1 MSDSD
6 FSLDNDS
13 MEIQNL
19 TIDDPEIVSYFQNIE
34 VTNENL
40 KEKIEYLLKLGIL
53 SSKSAQMGNQ
63 IDYIDR
69 KLTET
74 LYKLK
79 EHVEEEFPSD
89 ESIRKIFQELIT
101 PLAILKGTSEEHLKG
116 TQKGFEFEEY
126 CEQTLSNIAKMH
138 GDRLDKT
145 GETAGLVQNNKKG
158 DYVYTINE
166 NDKKI
171 VLEMKDYTN
180 PKSTPSLETYLNEA
194 ILNRGADYAIVI
206 NKSAQGFSKE
216 VGMFQEY
223 GNKLFVALT
232 PSGSD
237 NSELHDELIVIAMR
251 WARQKLGQKT
261 LEFDSTIIQDKISN
275 VARTMKKFSN
285 IKTKCTSISG
295 LSEEISTEV
304 EDLRDAIKTD
314 LEEISKAL
322 KWPASLFME
331 E

>member
-1 MSDSD
+1 MADSD

-63 IDYIDR
+63 TDYIDR

-79 EHVEEEFPSD
+79 EHVEEELPSD
-89 ESIRKIFQELIT
+89 ESIRKIFQELLFQLGMI
-101 PLAILKGTSEEHLKG
+101 KGESEEHLKG

-126 CEQTLSNIAKMH
+126 CEKTLSSIAKMF
-138 GDRLDKT
+138 GDRLEKT
-145 GETAGLVQNNKKG
+145 GETVGLVENSKKG
-158 DYVYTINE
+158 DYVYTIKE

-171 VLEMKDYTN
+171 VLEMKDYTR
-180 PKSTPSLETYLNEA
+180 PQTTPSLEKYLNEA
-194 ILNRGADYAIVI
+194 ISNRGTDYAIVI
-206 NKSAQGFSKE
+206 SKSAQGFSKE

-232 PSGSD
+232 PSDSD
-237 NSELHDELIVIAMR
+237 NSELHDELIIIAMR
-251 WARQKLGQKT
+251 WARQKLVKKSS
-261 LEFDSTIIQDKISN
+261 EFDSAIIQDKIKN
-275 VARTMKKFSN
+275 VERTMKKFSN
-285 IKTKCTSISG
+285 IKTKCTSISNI
-295 LSEEISTEV
+295 SQEISGDVQE
-304 EDLRDAIKTD
+304 LRTAIKTD
-314 LEEISKAL
+314 LEEILKAL
-322 KWPASLFME
+322 K
-331 E
+331 

>member
-1 MSDSD
+1 MSDSN

-63 IDYIDR
+63 TDYIDR

-74 LYKLK
+74 LYRLK

-89 ESIRKIFQELIT
+89 ESIRKILQELIA

-126 CEQTLSNIAKMH
+126 CEKTLSSIAKMF
-138 GDRLDKT
+138 GDRLEKT
-145 GETAGLVQNNKKG
+145 GETVGLVENSKKG
-158 DYVYTINE
+158 DYVYTIKE

-171 VLEMKDYTN
+171 VLEMKDYTR
-180 PKSTPSLETYLNEA
+180 PQTTPSLEKYLNEA
-194 ILNRGADYAIVI
+194 ISNRGTDYAIVI
-206 NKSAQGFSKE
+206 SKSAQGFSKE

-232 PSGSD
+232 PSDSD
-237 NSELHDELIVIAMR
+237 NSELHNELIVIAMR
-251 WARQKLGQKT
+251 WSIQKIFQKT
-261 LEFDSTIIQDKISN
+261 Y
-275 VARTMKKFSN
+275 
-285 IKTKCTSISG
+285 
-295 LSEEISTEV
+295 
-304 EDLRDAIKTD
+304 
-314 LEEISKAL
+314 
-322 KWPASLFME
+322 
-331 E
+331 

>member
-74 LYKLK
+74 LYRLK

-89 ESIRKIFQELIT
+89 ESIRKILQELIA
-101 PLAILKGTSEEHLKG
+101 PLAILKGASEEHLKG

-126 CEQTLSNIAKMH
+126 CEKTLSSIAKMF
-138 GDRLDKT
+138 GDRLEKT
-145 GETAGLVQNNKKG
+145 GETVGLVENSKKG
-158 DYVYTINE
+158 DYVYTIKE

-171 VLEMKDYTN
+171 VLEMKDYTR
-180 PKSTPSLETYLNEA
+180 PQTTPSLEKYLNEA
-194 ILNRGADYAIVI
+194 ISNRGTDYAIVI
-206 NKSAQGFSKE
+206 SKSAQGFSKE

-232 PSGSD
+232 PSDSD
-237 NSELHDELIVIAMR
+237 NSELHNELIVIAMR
-251 WARQKLGQKT
+251 WARQKLVQKT
-261 LEFDSTIIQDKISN
+261 SEFDSAILQDKISN
-275 VARTMKKFSN
+275 VQRTMKKFSN
-285 IKTKCTSISG
+285 IKTKCTSISNI
-295 LSEEISTEV
+295 SQEISGDVQE
-304 EDLRDAIKTD
+304 LRTAIKTD

-322 KWPASLFME
+322 K
-331 E
+331 

>member
-63 IDYIDR
+63 TDYIDR

-74 LYKLK
+74 LYRLK

-89 ESIRKIFQELIT
+89 ESIRKILQELIA
-101 PLAILKGTSEEHLKG
+101 PLAILKGASEEHLKG

-126 CEQTLSNIAKMH
+126 CEKTLSSIAKMF
-138 GDRLDKT
+138 GDRLEKT
-145 GETAGLVQNNKKG
+145 GETVGLVENSKKG
-158 DYVYTINE
+158 DYVYTIKE

-171 VLEMKDYTN
+171 VLEMKDYTR
-180 PKSTPSLETYLNEA
+180 PQTTPSLEKYLNEA
-194 ILNRGADYAIVI
+194 ISNRGTDYAIVI
-206 NKSAQGFSKE
+206 SKSAQGFSKE

-232 PSGSD
+232 PSDSD
-237 NSELHDELIVIAMR
+237 NSELHNELIVIAMR
-251 WARQKLGQKT
+251 WARQKLVQKT
-261 LEFDSTIIQDKISN
+261 SKFDSAILQDKISN
-275 VARTMKKFSN
+275 VQRTMKKFSN
-285 IKTKCTSISG
+285 IKTKCTSISSI
-295 LSEEISTEV
+295 SEEISAEAQN
-304 EDLRDAIKTD
+304 LRDAIKTD

-322 KWPASLFME
+322 K
-331 E
+331 

>member
-1 MSDSD
+1 MADSD

-63 IDYIDR
+63 TDYIDR

-79 EHVEEEFPSD
+79 EHVEEELPSD
-89 ESIRKIFQELIT
+89 ESIRKIFQELLFQLGMI
-101 PLAILKGTSEEHLKG
+101 KGESEEHLKG

-126 CEQTLSNIAKMH
+126 CEKTLSSIAKMF
-138 GDRLDKT
+138 GDRLEKT
-145 GETAGLVQNNKKG
+145 GETVGLVENSKKG
-158 DYVYTINE
+158 DYVYTIKE

-171 VLEMKDYTN
+171 VLEMKDYTR
-180 PKSTPSLETYLNEA
+180 PQTTPSLEKYLNEA
-194 ILNRGADYAIVI
+194 ISNRGTDYAIVI
-206 NKSAQGFSKE
+206 SKSAQGFSKE

-232 PSGSD
+232 PSDSD
-237 NSELHDELIVIAMR
+237 NSELHDELIIIAMR
-251 WARQKLGQKT
+251 WARQKLVKKSS
-261 LEFDSTIIQDKISN
+261 EFDSAIIQDKIKN
-275 VARTMKKFSN
+275 VERTMKKFSN
-285 IKTKCTSISG
+285 IKTKCTSISNI
-295 LSEEISTEV
+295 SQEISGDVQE
-304 EDLRDAIKTD
+304 LRTAIKTD

-322 KWPASLFME
+322 K
-331 E
+331 

>member
-63 IDYIDR
+63 TDYIDR

-74 LYKLK
+74 LYRLK

-89 ESIRKIFQELIT
+89 ESIRKILQELIA
-101 PLAILKGTSEEHLKG
+101 PLAILKGASEEHLKG

-126 CEQTLSNIAKMH
+126 CEKTLSSIAKMF
-138 GDRLDKT
+138 GDRLEKT
-145 GETAGLVQNNKKG
+145 GETVGLVENSKKG
-158 DYVYTINE
+158 DYVYTIKE

-171 VLEMKDYTN
+171 VLEMKDYTR
-180 PKSTPSLETYLNEA
+180 PQTTPSLEKYLNEA
-194 ILNRGADYAIVI
+194 ISNRGTDYAIVI
-206 NKSAQGFSKE
+206 SKSAQGFSKE

-232 PSGSD
+232 PSDSD
-237 NSELHDELIVIAMR
+237 NSELHDELIIIAMR
-251 WARQKLGQKT
+251 WARQKLVKKSS
-261 LEFDSTIIQDKISN
+261 EFDSAIIQDKIKN
-275 VARTMKKFSN
+275 VERTMKKFSN
-285 IKTKCTSISG
+285 IKTKCTSISNI
-295 LSEEISTEV
+295 SQEISGDVQE
-304 EDLRDAIKTD
+304 LRTAIKTD

-322 KWPASLFME
+322 K
-331 E
+331 

>member
-1 MSDSD
+1 MSDSN

-63 IDYIDR
+63 TDYIDR

-74 LYKLK
+74 LYRLK

-89 ESIRKIFQELIT
+89 ESIRKILQELIA
-101 PLAILKGTSEEHLKG
+101 PLAILKGASEEHLKG

-126 CEQTLSNIAKMH
+126 CEKTLSSIAKMF
-138 GDRLDKT
+138 GDRLEKT
-145 GETAGLVQNNKKG
+145 GETVGLVENSKKG
-158 DYVYTINE
+158 DYVYTIKE

-171 VLEMKDYTN
+171 VLEMKDYTR
-180 PKSTPSLETYLNEA
+180 PQTTPSLEKYLNEA
-194 ILNRGADYAIVI
+194 ISNRGTDYAIVI
-206 NKSAQGFSKE
+206 SKSAQGFSKE

-237 NSELHDELIVIAMR
+237 NSELHDELIIIAMR
-251 WARQKLGQKT
+251 WARQKLVKKSS
-261 LEFDSTIIQDKISN
+261 EFDSAIIQDKIKN
-275 VARTMKKFSN
+275 VERTMKKFSN
-285 IKTKCTSISG
+285 IKTKCTSISNI
-295 LSEEISTEV
+295 SQEISGDVQE
-304 EDLRDAIKTD
+304 LRTAIKTD

-322 KWPASLFME
+322 K
-331 E
+331 

>member
-1 MSDSD
+1 MVDSD

-63 IDYIDR
+63 TDYIDR

-79 EHVEEEFPSD
+79 EHVEEELPSD
-89 ESIRKIFQELIT
+89 ESIRKIFQELLFQLGMI
-101 PLAILKGTSEEHLKG
+101 KGESEEHLKG

-126 CEQTLSNIAKMH
+126 CEKTLSSIAKMF
-138 GDRLDKT
+138 GDRLEKT
-145 GETAGLVQNNKKG
+145 GETVGLVENSKKG
-158 DYVYTINE
+158 DYVYTIKE

-171 VLEMKDYTN
+171 VLEMKDYTR
-180 PKSTPSLETYLNEA
+180 PQTTPSLEKYLNEA
-194 ILNRGADYAIVI
+194 ISNRGTDYAIVI
-206 NKSAQGFSKE
+206 SKSAQGFSKE

-232 PSGSD
+232 PSDSD
-237 NSELHDELIVIAMR
+237 NSELHDELIIIAMR
-251 WARQKLGQKT
+251 WARQKLVKKSS
-261 LEFDSTIIQDKISN
+261 EFDSAIIQDKIKN
-275 VARTMKKFSN
+275 VERTMKKFSN
-285 IKTKCTSISG
+285 IKTKCTSISNI
-295 LSEEISTEV
+295 SQEISGDVQE
-304 EDLRDAIKTD
+304 LRTAIKTD

-322 KWPASLFME
+322 K
-331 E
+331 

>member
-63 IDYIDR
+63 TDYIDR

-79 EHVEEEFPSD
+79 EHVEEELPSD
-89 ESIRKIFQELIT
+89 ESIRKIFQELLFQLGMI
-101 PLAILKGTSEEHLKG
+101 KGESEEHLKG

-126 CEQTLSNIAKMH
+126 CEKTLSSIAKMF
-138 GDRLDKT
+138 GDRLEKT
-145 GETAGLVQNNKKG
+145 GETVGLVENSKKG
-158 DYVYTINE
+158 DYVYTIKE

-171 VLEMKDYTN
+171 VLEMKDYTR
-180 PKSTPSLETYLNEA
+180 PQTTPSLEKYLNEA
-194 ILNRGADYAIVI
+194 ISNRGTDYAIVI
-206 NKSAQGFSKE
+206 SKSAQGFSKE

-232 PSGSD
+232 PSDSD
-237 NSELHDELIVIAMR
+237 NSELHNELIVIAMR
-251 WARQKLGQKT
+251 WARQKLVQKT
-261 LEFDSTIIQDKISN
+261 SEFDSAILQDKISN
-275 VARTMKKFSN
+275 VQRTMKKFSN
-285 IKTKCTSISG
+285 IKTKCTSISSI
-295 LSEEISTEV
+295 SEEISAEAQN
-304 EDLRDAIKTD
+304 LRDAIKTD

-322 KWPASLFME
+322 K
-331 E
+331 

>member
-1 MSDSD
+1 MVDSD

-63 IDYIDR
+63 TDYIDR

-79 EHVEEEFPSD
+79 EHVEEELPSD
-89 ESIRKIFQELIT
+89 ESIRKIFQELLFQLGMI
-101 PLAILKGTSEEHLKG
+101 KGESEEHLKG

-126 CEQTLSNIAKMH
+126 CEKTLSSIAKMF
-138 GDRLDKT
+138 GDRLEKT
-145 GETAGLVQNNKKG
+145 GETVGLVENSKKG
-158 DYVYTINE
+158 DYVYTIKE

-171 VLEMKDYTN
+171 VLEMKDYTR
-180 PKSTPSLETYLNEA
+180 PYTTPSLEKYLNEA
-194 ILNRGADYAIVI
+194 ISNRGTDYAIVI
-206 NKSAQGFSKE
+206 SKSAQGFSKE

-232 PSGSD
+232 PSDSD
-237 NSELHDELIVIAMR
+237 NSELHDELIIIAMR
-251 WARQKLGQKT
+251 WARQKLVKKSS
-261 LEFDSTIIQDKISN
+261 EFDSSIIQDKIKN
-275 VARTMKKFSN
+275 VERTMKKFSN
-285 IKTKCTSISG
+285 IKTKCTSISNI
-295 LSEEISTEV
+295 SQEISGDVQE
-304 EDLRDAIKTD
+304 LRTAIKTD

-322 KWPASLFME
+322 K
-331 E
+331 